1 MTLESHNSSLVW
13 DSTSS
18 PLQFQSS
25 SLSNIL
31 NHYDRSL
38 IAPLTL
44 SQRKRNSHA
53 TVLQLPPL
61 KLRSTLTW
69 RSSEEENPL
78 TYSTRSSEQEL
89 TKFKEKFDRLR
100 ASLSVRFFL
109 SFEIIPIKIYY
120 RLFSQ
125 RYV

>member
-1 MTLESHNSSLVW
+1 MAVESQSSSLVW

-25 SLSNIL
+25 SLSSIPNY
-31 NHYDRSL
+31 YDRSL

-53 TVLQLPPL
+53 TTILTLPPI

-69 RSSEEENPL
+69 RSSEEENL
-78 TYSTRSSEQEL
+78 VSKSVTSSEQEL
-89 TKFKEKFDRLR
+89 IIFRQKYDRLR
-100 ASLSVRFFL
+100 ATLSVRFLFFL
-109 SFEIIPIKIYY
+109 N
-120 RLFSQ
+120 
-125 RYV
+125 